1 MRFRRLLAVTTG
13 LTFVLLLIG
22 VYTKE
27 VGADLTC
34 GMNWPLCDGAV
45 MGLFPANLPSFI
57 EWFHRFIALVVGLLI
72 VYALVRSVRQ
82 RGRDSRVTKAIAG
95 ALLILPIQAILG
107 ALTVVKARLFSPSAR
122 ILYEPLI
129 SVAHFG
135 TGVLLFT
142 LLVAATLWAY
152 EGPAEPS
159 RSTTSPPGAGVET
172 DD

>member
-1 MRFRRLLAVTTG
+1 MRFRRLLAGTTG

-45 MGLFPANLPSFI
+45 FGLFPANLPSFI
-57 EWFHRFIALVVGLLI
+57 EWFHRLVALVVGLLI
-72 VYALVRSVRQ
+72 IYALVRTVRE
-82 RGRDSRVTKAIAG
+82 RGWESRVTKAVAG
-95 ALLILPIQAILG
+95 ALVILPVQAILG
-107 ALTVVKARLFSPSAR
+107 ALTVLKARIFAPSDR
-122 ILYEPLI
+122 ILIEPLI
-129 SVAHFG
+129 SVAHYG

-142 LLVAATLWAY
+142 FLVAATLWAY
-152 EGPAEPS
+152 ESPAA
-159 RSTTSPPGAGVET
+159 SPRTRPQTGTGAET